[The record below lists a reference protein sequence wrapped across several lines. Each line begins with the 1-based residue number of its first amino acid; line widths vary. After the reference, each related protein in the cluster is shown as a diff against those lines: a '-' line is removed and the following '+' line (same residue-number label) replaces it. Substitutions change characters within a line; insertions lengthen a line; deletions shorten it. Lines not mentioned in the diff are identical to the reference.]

1 LLDSDPV
8 SDGLGSELTVVFLLR
23 GLGVSFFAF
32 AFTFT
37 FTFTVSGGLLTLTV
51 FDIVAAIIIVLS
63 VVITRGLIVNS
74 VIDHVS
80 RGARGIVGEN
90 IAERHI
96 QIFS

>member
-32 AFTFT
+32 T

-63 VVITRGLIVNS
+63 AVISRGLIDNS

>member
-1 LLDSDPV
+1 MLDSDPV

-32 AFTFT
+32 AFT